1 MGMPVI
7 VKKGEK
13 YGQRY
18 ADSGSGWSACTR
30 RARHHYMASQASVDR
45 LIRLTKQGRKKVLPV
60 SAGSGNGEKM
70 AGSNGNYSRYVYVYN
85 KTRETF
91 VATEAAV
98 ADNYFRRLI
107 GLLGKTKRWA
117 KLGRGLWII
126 PSRGVHSI
134 GMLFPIDLVF
144 LNKERKVVHVEEH
157 FRPFRVSKVSLKAAS
172 VLELPPHTIY
182 RTGTQVGDVLEIT
195 SIR

>member
-1 MGMPVI
+1 
-7 VKKGEK
+7 
-13 YGQRY
+13 
-18 ADSGSGWSACTR
+18 
-30 RARHHYMASQASVDR
+30 
-45 LIRLTKQGRKKVLPV
+45 
-60 SAGSGNGEKM
+60 M

-157 FRPFRVSKVSLKAAS
+157 FRPFRVSRVSLKASS